1 MRITISTR
9 LKLILFILV
18 LLASGVLALQFG
30 STFIPLGAVLE
41 QSRHLAHPAGLFD
54 IKDTILW
61 DIRLPRI
68 LFAAVAGA
76 GISLTGLLMQ
86 TVTRNSLADPYILGV
101 SSGASTGA
109 VFAIIMGGLGVLG
122 AYNVPVFAF
131 GGAMLAIL
139 LVIGAVGRS
148 SSPIKLVLIGM
159 GMSALFSAITMMII
173 YSAKHEAQV
182 RSAMFWLLGSFS
194 GLQWRDLPFATAV
207 ILITLIVTWLVR
219 HDLDILL
226 LGENEARQMGLTVKR
241 FQLMIV
247 MLASVSIAVVVGKIG
262 VVGFIGLITPHLARM
277 AVGPRHED
285 TILFTG
291 VIGAIVMI
299 WADVLSRSMYAPEEV
314 PICVLTSLLGAPLFI
329 WILVKHYEA

>member
-1 MRITISTR
+1 
-9 LKLILFILV
+9 
-18 LLASGVLALQFG
+18 
-30 STFIPLGAVLE
+30 
-41 QSRHLAHPAGLFD
+41 
-54 IKDTILW
+54 
-61 DIRLPRI
+61 
-68 LFAAVAGA
+68 
-76 GISLTGLLMQ
+76 
-86 TVTRNSLADPYILGV
+86 
-101 SSGASTGA
+101 
-109 VFAIIMGGLGVLG
+109 MGGLGFLG

-314 PICVLTSLLGAPLFI
+314 PIGVLTSLLGAPLFI